1 MSKTKVKD
9 AKFYTE
15 LVFTTILSLV
25 AASLW
30 IEWIKGFISRHF
42 DGNPG
47 ALMGMAMA
55 ITLLAIFCLQLMF
68 TSAPKEAE
76 AKSREDFHQGVA
88 PNPTETYRRED

>member
-1 MSKTKVKD
+1 MPKTKVKD

-42 DGNPG
+42 GGNPG
-47 ALMGMAMA
+47 ALMGIAIA

-68 TSAPKEAE
+68 TSTPKESE
-76 AKSREDFHQGVA
+76 
-88 PNPTETYRRED
+88 PNTDESLKR